1 MNAQIARTIKF
12 DNLEI
17 TSDNSFPVKSLYA
30 LEIPV
35 FNIENG
41 FAFQKDFYGTSNRIE
56 LVKIAQTYDC
66 DILSLKFN
74 IEVEE
79 EIPQAVQILKELLPH
94 IEKPLM
100 IRGINKDAIDRKLIP
115 QLAEVLE
122 RECIIAFAND
132 NTYKEIVPA
141 ALEGGHILVLRSP
154 IDINLA
160 KELNILSAD
169 LGQPL
174 DKILIDTDIGG
185 LGYGLEY
192 GYSIMEK
199 IKLEGLSGDE
209 YLNMPL
215 ITFAAEE
222 SLKTKETK
230 SDNFSNSWGTLSS
243 RTKMFELAA
252 ASAVKA
258 AGANIIVLNHPEN
271 LKTMKGL
278 K

>member
-1 MNAQIARTIKF
+1 MSAKTHRTVKLN
-12 DNLEI
+12 NLEI
-17 TSDNSFPVKSLYA
+17 TSDNSFPMKSLYA
-30 LEIPV
+30 LEIPI

-41 FAFQKDFYGTSNRIE
+41 FAFQRDFYGTSDGVE
-56 LVKIAQTYDC
+56 LVKIAQGFDC

-74 IEVEE
+74 IEDDS
-79 EIPQAVQILKELLPH
+79 EIAEAVGLLKKLLPH

-100 IRGINKDAIDRKLIP
+100 IRGINKDAIDKKLIP
-115 QLAEVLE
+115 QLAGVLE
-122 RECIIAFAND
+122 RECILAFANE
-132 NTYKEIVPA
+132 NTYKEIVTA
-141 ALEGGHILVLRSP
+141 AVKGGHIVVLRSP

-199 IKLEGLSGDE
+199 VKLEGISGDE
-209 YLNMPL
+209 YLSMPL

-230 SDNFSNSWGTLSS
+230 SDNFSKSWGTLSS
-243 RTKMFELAA
+243 RTRMFELAS
-252 ASAVKA
+252 ASAVRA
-258 AGANIIVLNHPEN
+258 AGASIIVINHPEN
-271 LKTMKGL
+271 LKILKGL
-278 K
+278 V